1 MATVRLP
8 RHLLRHVDAPD
19 ECVAAGATVAEVI
32 GDLERQFP
40 GMTGYLVDDQG
51 ALRQHVNLFIGERLI
66 RDRRRLSDPLDADA
80 EIYVM
85 QALSGG

>member
-19 ECVAAGATVAEVI
+19 ECVAAGATLAEVMA
-32 GDLERQFP
+32 DLERQFP
-40 GMTGYLVDDQG
+40 GMTSYLVDDQG
-51 ALRQHVNLFIGERLI
+51 ALRQHVNIFVGERLI
-66 RDRRRLSDPLDADA
+66 RDRQRLSDRVDADA
-80 EIYVM
+80 EICVM